1 MIPRQSLVPGAVH
14 PVIVL
19 QVADDRF
26 QTGPLGGQPLEPDG
40 LFVRTLGLS
49 LAGNRHLGN
58 LLQEVRYPRSTAS
71 LFGRDPVAFTQSSS
85 ASPRVVESCRLRI
98 FVQRG
103 FPPHLE
109 NISKD

>member
-1 MIPRQSLVPGAVH
+1 MIPHQSLVPGAVH

-26 QTGPLGGQPLEPDG
+26 QTGPSGGQPLEPAG

-58 LLQEVRYPRSTAS
+58 LLQKLRLPLRLAPVSPVRRQPLRKGSCGLHPILQRLNSQRVLSKPCSTF
-71 LFGRDPVAFTQSSS
+71 LDG
-85 ASPRVVESCRLRI
+85 
-98 FVQRG
+98 
-103 FPPHLE
+103 
-109 NISKD
+109 

>member
-26 QTGPLGGQPLEPDG
+26 QTGPSGGQPLEPAG

-58 LLQEVRYPRSTAS
+58 RSKEVRFPLLLAPVPRSAAS
-71 LFGRDPVAFTQSSS
+71 LFGRDPVASTQSS
-85 ASPRVVESCRLRI
+85 
-98 FVQRG
+98 RG
-103 FPPHLE
+103 STVNEF
-109 NISKD
+109 